1 MTAAEGITAK
11 SGPQI
16 DLSDCTIRQNECLP
30 YTINNHNLRSKL
42 GFQVPG
48 NIFKY
53 FFYTLVGPCVKKFTS
68 PRPLQTVRSQ

>member
-16 DLSDCTIRQNECLP
+16 DLSDCTIRQNECL
-30 YTINNHNLRSKL
+30 INHNLRSKL

-53 FFYTLVGPCVKKFTS
+53 FFYTFVGPCVKKLTS